1 MQKIIKWFSPLL
13 SLGVATFL
21 VFFLMSIN
29 KYDEYDNS
37 EPLVLDTN
45 ITQKKSEK
53 LWLNHFSQTE
63 KLGYSFPV
71 NEVYIKV
78 DLDEKITK
86 TITYSLSAAVL
97 DPYQIFCLKEEL
109 KQHRLKYY
117 LNQDK
122 HRMELLIYSKN
133 VNKLNKL
140 VKVLKNYQI
149 SAIVKPYKRNNK

>member
-1 MQKIIKWFSPLL
+1 MQKIIKWFAPLFA
-13 SLGVATFL
+13 LGVAIFL
-21 VFFLMSIN
+21 LFFLISIN
-29 KYDEYDNS
+29 KYDEHDNS
-37 EPLVLDTN
+37 EPLALDMN
-45 ITQKKSEK
+45 VTQEKSEK
-53 LWLNHFSQTE
+53 LWLDHFSQTE

-71 NEVYIKV
+71 NEVYVKI

-86 TITYSLSAAVL
+86 TIQYKLSAAVL

-109 KQHRLKYY
+109 KQYQLKYY

-122 HRMELLIYSKN
+122 HRMELLIYSQD

-149 SAIVKPYKRNNK
+149 SAIVKPYKEEY

>member
-1 MQKIIKWFSPLL
+1 MQKIIKWFAPLFA
-13 SLGVATFL
+13 LGVAIFL

-29 KYDEYDNS
+29 QYNENDSS
-37 EPLVLDTN
+37 EPLALDTN

-71 NEVYIKV
+71 NEVYIKI

-86 TITYSLSAAVL
+86 TIKYKLSAAVL

-109 KQHRLKYY
+109 KQYQLKYY

-122 HRMELLIYSKN
+122 HKTELLIYSQD

-149 SAIVKPYKRNNK
+149 SAIVKPYKKEY

>member
-1 MQKIIKWFSPLL
+1 MQKIIKWFTPVLA
-13 SLGVATFL
+13 LGVAIFL

-29 KYDEYDNS
+29 KYDEYDSS

-109 KQHRLKYY
+109 KQHNLKYY

-122 HRMELLIYSKN
+122 HKMKLLIYSQD

-149 SAIVKPYKRNNK
+149 SATVKPYKEEY

>member
-1 MQKIIKWFSPLL
+1 MQKIIKWFAPLL
-13 SLGVATFL
+13 ALGVSTFL
-21 VFFLMSIN
+21 IFFLISIN
-29 KYDEYDNS
+29 EYKEHDVS

-53 LWLNHFSQTE
+53 LWLDHFSQTE

-71 NEVYIKV
+71 NEVYIKI

-86 TITYSLSAAVL
+86 TITYRLSAAVL

-109 KQHRLKYY
+109 KQYHLKYY

-122 HRMELLIYSKN
+122 HKMELLIYSQD

-149 SAIVKPYKRNNK
+149 SAVVKPYKEE

>member
-1 MQKIIKWFSPLL
+1 MQKIIKWFAPLL

-29 KYDEYDNS
+29 KYDEHESS
-37 EPLVLDTN
+37 EPLVLDAN
-45 ITQKKSEK
+45 VTQKKSEK
-53 LWLNHFSQTE
+53 LWLDHFSQTE
-63 KLGYSFPV
+63 KSGFSFPV
-71 NEVYIKV
+71 NEVYVKV

-86 TITYSLSAAVL
+86 IITYRLSASVL

-109 KQHRLKYY
+109 KQHKLKYY

-122 HRMELLIYSKN
+122 YKMELLIYSQD
-133 VNKLNKL
+133 VNKLKKL

-149 SAIVKPYKRNNK
+149 SAVIKPYKEEY

>member
-1 MQKIIKWFSPLL
+1 MQKIIKWFAPLL

-109 KQHRLKYY
+109 KQHKLKYY

-122 HRMELLIYSKN
+122 HKMELLIYSQD

-149 SAIVKPYKRNNK
+149 SAIVKPYKEEY